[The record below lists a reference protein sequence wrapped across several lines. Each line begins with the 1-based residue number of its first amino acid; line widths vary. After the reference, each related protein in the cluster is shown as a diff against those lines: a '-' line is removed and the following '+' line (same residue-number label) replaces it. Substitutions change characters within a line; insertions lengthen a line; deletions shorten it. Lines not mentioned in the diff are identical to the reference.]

1 MGVVLR
7 VSIDNSN
14 IIDALVINR
23 VTLLMLK
30 QLSYIMRWWKCYCI
44 FSIVVLY
51 TDLKLFQMFDFF
63 TDNN

>member
-23 VTLLMLK
+23 VTVLTLRK
-30 QLSYIMRWWKCYCI
+30 LSYFMRWWKLYYCT
-44 FSIVVLY
+44 IVVLY
-51 TDLKLFQMFDFF
+51 KDL
-63 TDNN
+63 

>member
-23 VTLLMLK
+23 VTLLILRK
-30 QLSYIMRWWKCYCI
+30 LSYFMR
-44 FSIVVLY
+44 
-51 TDLKLFQMFDFF
+51 
-63 TDNN
+63 